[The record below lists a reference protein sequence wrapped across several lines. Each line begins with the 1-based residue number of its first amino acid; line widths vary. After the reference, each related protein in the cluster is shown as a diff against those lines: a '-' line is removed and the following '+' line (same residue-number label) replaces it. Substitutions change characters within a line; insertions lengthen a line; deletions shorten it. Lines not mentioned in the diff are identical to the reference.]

1 MSPRLRDEAA
11 ALLLAAQFLTRIPIR
26 NPDFTP
32 ARMAAS
38 PRYYPLVGVLV
49 GALGAAVLLTAGAA
63 LPWTVAVLA
72 STAATAVLTGALH
85 EDGLADTFD
94 GLGGA
99 TPERSLAIMRD
110 SRLGTFGALALGL
123 TLAAKVTALA
133 ALPPGIAAA
142 ALVAGHAASRLSS
155 VAVVAS
161 SRYLRPAG
169 AAGFTAEGIGAVGLA
184 LAAATGGLCHLGL
197 GAIAGIAATA
207 VAALGL
213 AAGHALARSCFE
225 RRLGGY
231 TGDCLGAVQ
240 QLSELGLYLG
250 LVAWL

>member
-1 MSPRLRDEAA
+1 MRPRLRDEAA
-11 ALLLAAQFLTRIPIR
+11 ALLLAVQFLTRLPLR
-26 NPDFTP
+26 DPGFTP
-32 ARMAAS
+32 TRMAAS
-38 PRYYPLVGVLV
+38 PRYYPLVGALV
-49 GALGAAVLLTAGAA
+49 GGLGALVLLAAGAA
-63 LPWTVAVLA
+63 LPWPVAVLA
-72 STAATAVLTGALH
+72 STAATAALTGALH

-99 TPERSLAIMRD
+99 SRERSLAIMRD

-123 TLAAKVTALA
+123 TLAAKVASLA

-142 ALVAGHAASRLSS
+142 ALVAGHGSSRFSS

-169 AAGFTAEGIGAVGLA
+169 AAGFTAEGIGAGGLA
-184 LAAATGGLCHLGL
+184 LAAATGGLCLLGL

-213 AAGHALARSCFE
+213 AAGHALARASFE

-250 LVAWL
+250 LVACL

>member
-1 MSPRLRDEAA
+1 MSSRLRDEAA
-11 ALLLAAQFLTRIPIR
+11 VLLLAVQFLTRLPLGD
-26 NPDFTP
+26 PGFTP

-38 PRYYPLVGVLV
+38 PRYYPLVGAFVGGL
-49 GALGAAVLLTAGAA
+49 GALVLLVAGAA
-63 LPWTVAVLA
+63 LPWPVAVLA
-72 STAATAVLTGALH
+72 STAATVALTGALH

-110 SRLGTFGALALGL
+110 SRLGTFGAIALGL

-133 ALPPGIAAA
+133 ALPPGLAAA
-142 ALVAGHAASRLSS
+142 ALVAGHGASRLSS
-155 VAVVAS
+155 VTVVAS

-169 AAGFTAEGIGAVGLA
+169 AAGFTAEGIGAGGLA
-184 LAAATGGLCHLGL
+184 LAATTGGLCLAGL
-197 GAIAGIAATA
+197 AAVAGIAA
-207 VAALGL
+207 AAAAAFGL

-231 TGDCLGAVQ
+231 TGDGLGAVQ

-250 LVAWL
+250 LVAWV

>member
-123 TLAAKVTALA
+123 TLAA
-133 ALPPGIAAA
+133 
-142 ALVAGHAASRLSS
+142 
-155 VAVVAS
+155 
-161 SRYLRPAG
+161 
-169 AAGFTAEGIGAVGLA
+169 
-184 LAAATGGLCHLGL
+184 ATGGLCLLGL